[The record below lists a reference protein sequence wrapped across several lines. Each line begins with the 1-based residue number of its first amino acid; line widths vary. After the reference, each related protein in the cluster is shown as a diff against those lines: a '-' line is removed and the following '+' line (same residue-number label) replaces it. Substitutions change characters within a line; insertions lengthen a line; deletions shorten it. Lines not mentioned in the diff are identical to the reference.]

1 MLRVT
6 LFELAAI
13 DNSIVMSAEEI
24 EEKVVI
30 EQRLLKL
37 DEVFVY
43 RIPPMR
49 SADGH
54 RAEDWNLAKPLQTC
68 SLIVNR
74 LDAAL
79 CINIMAERPKA
90 NAPPGATESYLF
102 AQSTIKVGADDH
114 KKLEHW
120 VESVIDSSR
129 YFAVRIRDS
138 KTGRE
143 AFIGVGFRER
153 NDATN
158 FRMTMED
165 YCNALRKE
173 EKAQELH
180 RQFEQSIE
188 DQSCEKEDGV
198 REGQS
203 SLPPAMSNLSLKEG
217 EKIHINIK
225 GGGGGSKRV
234 TPAKSSKQTPK
245 KGGLVGLRKP
255 PPPPS
260 DATKEASSAENT
272 KDTSPDGDEEEDEW
286 GDFEG

>member
-1 MLRVT
+1 MP
-6 LFELAAI
+6 
-13 DNSIVMSAEEI
+13 AEEI

-165 YCNALRKE
+165 YCNDLRKE

-198 REGQS
+198 SEGQS
-203 SLPPAMSNLSLKEG
+203 SLPPVISNLSLKEG

-225 GGGGGSKRV
+225 GGGGSKRV

-260 DATKEASSAENT
+260 PDVNSDATKEASSAENAT
-272 KDTSPDGDEEEDEW
+272 NNGDEEEDEW

>member
-1 MLRVT
+1 
-6 LFELAAI
+6 
-13 DNSIVMSAEEI
+13 MSAEEEI

-54 RAEDWNLAKPLQTC
+54 RAEDWNLAKPLATC
-68 SLIVNR
+68 SLIVSR

-102 AQSTIKVGADDH
+102 AQSTIQVGADDH

-165 YCNALRKE
+165 YCNALKRE

-180 RQFEQSIE
+180 RQFEKSLE
-188 DQSCEKEDGV
+188 DQSGEGEEDGA
-198 REGQS
+198 EHQS
-203 SLPPAMSNLSLKEG
+203 STLPPAMSNLSLKEG
-217 EKIHINIK
+217 EKLHINIK
-225 GGGGGSKRV
+225 GGGGSKRV
-234 TPAKSSKQTPK
+234 TPSASKQTPK
-245 KGGLVGLRKP
+245 KGASSGLIGLRKP
-255 PPPPS
+255 PPPPAAIP
-260 DATKEASSAENT
+260 DATKEVSSTENA
-272 KDTSPDGDEEEDEW
+272 TSKAPDDVVDDDDDEW

>member
-1 MLRVT
+1 MST
-6 LFELAAI
+6 SGGG
-13 DNSIVMSAEEI
+13 SISEE
-24 EEKVVI
+24 EEVEKVVI
-30 EQRLLKL
+30 EQRVLKL

-43 RIPPMR
+43 KIPAMR

-54 RAEDWNLAKPLQTC
+54 RAEDWNLAKPLATC
-68 SLIVNR
+68 SLVANR
-74 LDAAL
+74 LDDSL

-102 AQSTIKVGADDH
+102 AQSIIQMKSQKRSH
-114 KKLEHW
+114 KLEHW
-120 VESVIDSSR
+120 VEPVVDSSR
-129 YFAVRIRDS
+129 YFAMRIRDS

-143 AFIGVGFRER
+143 AFIGLGFRER

-165 YCNALRKE
+165 YVAALKRE

-180 RQFEQSIE
+180 RRFEQALE
-188 DQSCEKEDGV
+188 DQSG
-198 REGQS
+198 EGQDGAEQ
-203 SLPPAMSNLSLKEG
+203 SLPAMSNLSLNMG

-234 TPAKSSKQTPK
+234 APTKQTPK
-245 KGGLVGLRKP
+245 KGASVGLVGLRRP
-255 PPPPS
+255 PPPPP
-260 DATKEASSAENT
+260 DATTAAAEASTAEHNASN
-272 KDTSPDGDEEEDEW
+272 SPEKKKEEDDDEW

>member
-1 MLRVT
+1 
-6 LFELAAI
+6 
-13 DNSIVMSAEEI
+13 MSSEEEI

-74 LDAAL
+74 VDAAL

-102 AQSTIKVGADDH
+102 AQSTIQVAADH

-158 FRMTMED
+158 FRMTLED

-188 DQSCEKEDGV
+188 DQSCEKEDGAS
-198 REGQS
+198 EGKSS

-225 GGGGGSKRV
+225 GGGSSKRV

-245 KGGLVGLRKP
+245 KGASGLVGLRKP

-260 DATKEASSAENT
+260 PDANSDATKEEASSAENAT
-272 KDTSPDGDEEEDEW
+272 NTSPDGDGEEDEW

>member
-1 MLRVT
+1 
-6 LFELAAI
+6 
-13 DNSIVMSAEEI
+13 MSAEEEI

-102 AQSTIKVGADDH
+102 AQSTIQVAADDH

-165 YCNALRKE
+165 YCNDLRKE

-188 DQSCEKEDGV
+188 DQSCGREDGIS
-198 REGQS
+198 EGQS
-203 SLPPAMSNLSLKEG
+203 SLPPAISNLSLKEG

-225 GGGGGSKRV
+225 GGGGSKRV

-260 DATKEASSAENT
+260 PDANSDATKEASSAENAT
-272 KDTSPDGDEEEDEW
+272 NTSPDGDEEEEDEW